1 MTVPRKSPRH
11 RWILLAAALTVC
23 ACGARDA
30 PPPPAAGVPP
40 LETIVPP
47 EGLPGWS
54 LHLETVLGD
63 EDNEAVRFEIRVGPG
78 FWNLLFPSN
87 GVLPGMHVRVAGRR
101 RVLVDP
107 ATARYARLT
116 GQRQDLL
123 GMPDPLPASF
133 QVLRTMDGPGRAMEN
148 PGRPGEGQV
157 RIRYTLLHPTN
168 FSSWHELELVP
179 DPMGSGP
186 TLGDLAG
193 FITAPVPVRLPQD
206 QLELRISEWTWRSAV
221 RGRTGFSRFRILR
234 AERMA
239 MQREDLIQDFPKYSL
254 RPLSDLLPGADRAD
268 FPGPDRAVGS
278 KGAWV
283 QSTGPMGI
291 LFVDAK
297 LHSFLPLKRPVYL
310 GPRESAEVMVVPLLG
325 GVPGWK
331 GTVRGTDVWTIA
343 N

>member
-1 MTVPRKSPRH
+1 MIFPRYRTLPG
-11 RWILLAAALTVC
+11 WIILAVLLPLT
-23 ACGARDA
+23 ACGARDNA
-30 PPPPAAGVPP
+30 TPAAAGVPP

-54 LHLETVLGD
+54 VQLEAVLGD
-63 EDNEAVRFEIRVGPG
+63 ARNEAVHFEVRVGPG

-87 GVLPGMHVRVAGRR
+87 GVLPGMHVRVSGRR

-107 ATARYARLT
+107 ATSRYARLT
-116 GQRQDLL
+116 GQRQDFL

-133 QVLRTMDGPGRAMEN
+133 QVRRPEDGP
-148 PGRPGEGQV
+148 V
-157 RIRYTLLHPTN
+157 RIRYTLLHPAD

-186 TLGDLAG
+186 TVGDLAG
-193 FITAPVPVRLPQD
+193 FITAPLPVRLPQD
-206 QLELRISEWTWRSAV
+206 QLDLRISEWTWRSAD
-221 RGRTGFSRFRILR
+221 RRRTGFSRFRILR
-234 AERMA
+234 AERVA

-254 RPLSDLLPGADRAD
+254 RPLPDLLPGADRAD
-268 FPGPDRAVGS
+268 FPGADRANRR
-278 KGAWV
+278 KGVWV

-297 LHSFLPLKRPVYL
+297 MHSFLPLKRPVYL

-331 GTVRGTDVWTIA
+331 GTVRGLDVWTIA

>member
-1 MTVPRKSPRH
+1 MIFPRFRTLPG
-11 RWILLAAALTVC
+11 WIILAVLLPLT
-23 ACGARDA
+23 ACGPRDNAA
-30 PPPPAAGVPP
+30 PAAAGVPP

-54 LHLETVLGD
+54 VQLESVLGD
-63 EDNEAVRFEIRVGPG
+63 ARNEAVHFEVRVGPG

-87 GVLPGMHVRVAGRR
+87 GVLPGMHVRVSGRR

-107 ATARYARLT
+107 ATSRYARLT
-116 GQRQDLL
+116 GQRQDFL

-133 QVLRTMDGPGRAMEN
+133 QVRRPEDGP
-148 PGRPGEGQV
+148 V
-157 RIRYTLLHPTN
+157 RIRYTLLHPAD

-186 TLGDLAG
+186 TVGDLAG
-193 FITAPVPVRLPQD
+193 FITAPLPVRLPQD
-206 QLELRISEWTWRSAV
+206 QLDLRISEWTWRSAE

-254 RPLSDLLPGADRAD
+254 RPLPDLLPGADRAD
-268 FPGPDRAVGS
+268 GR

-310 GPRESAEVMVVPLLG
+310 GPQESAEVMVVPLLG

-331 GTVRGTDVWTIA
+331 GTVRGLDVWTIA